1 MVNFAGLEVL
11 WRGQTGRHPTLNGDT
26 ALEDGRPP
34 MSSKEY
40 FDDVARHWDRMR
52 EVFFSEAVRDR
63 AISTAQVQPGEI
75 AADIGAGSGFVT
87 EGLLER
93 GLRVIAVDQSPVM
106 LEEIGRKF
114 ASPGALDCR
123 VGQAEELPLTNESV
137 DHVFANM
144 YLHHVESP
152 LDAIGEMVRILK
164 PGGTLVITDLD
175 EHDFE
180 FLRSEQHDL
189 WLGFKR
195 EDVQAWLC
203 ASGLI
208 DVVVDCVGEDCCSQ
222 SEAGA
227 DPARIS
233 IFAAYGRKPVG
244 PALLPGGEDTRK
256 EQA

>member
-1 MVNFAGLEVL
+1 
-11 WRGQTGRHPTLNGDT
+11 
-26 ALEDGRPP
+26 

-40 FDDVARHWDRMR
+40 FDDVARQWNTMR
-52 EVFFSEAVRDR
+52 EVFFSDAVRDR
-63 AISTAQVQPGEI
+63 AISMAQVQPGQI

-106 LEEIGRKF
+106 LEEIGRKI
-114 ASPGALDCR
+114 ASPEALDCR
-123 VGQAEELPLTNESV
+123 VGQAERLPLDDEAV

-152 LDAIGEMVRILK
+152 LDAIEEMVRILR
-164 PGGTLVITDLD
+164 PGGGLVITDLD
-175 EHDFE
+175 EHNFQ
-180 FLRSEQHDL
+180 FLRTEQHDL

-208 DVVVDCVGEDCCSQ
+208 DVVLDSVGEDCCSQ
-222 SEAGA
+222 SECGA

-233 IFAAYGRKPVG
+233 IFLAYGRKGIPSDQRTG
-244 PALLPGGEDTRK
+244 SRDTER
-256 EQA
+256 EQG